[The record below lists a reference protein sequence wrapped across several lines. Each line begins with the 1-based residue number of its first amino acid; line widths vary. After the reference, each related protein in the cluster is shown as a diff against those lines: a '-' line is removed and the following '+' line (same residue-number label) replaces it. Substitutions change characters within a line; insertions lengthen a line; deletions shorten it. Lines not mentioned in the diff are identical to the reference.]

1 MSAAVDP
8 RTRRVVAIILTTIVV
23 TEAIPIVFAF
33 RHLERLIRPQ
43 TPVGVIGALIVAFAY
58 IVYSMRYPGIGRHI
72 YDRSWLRIPAF
83 AVAVVA
89 GLVEEIYFRQVLMN
103 GLQAAGYGS
112 VVQVVVSGLCFGVGH
127 AIWGLWGGWRVARGA
142 VVATSALGFA
152 LAILYVVA
160 GRSVVPCIIAHFLI
174 DLVLE
179 PALLLSAVEARS
191 KRQSTS
197 RG

>member
-1 MSAAVDP
+1 MTSAAVDP
-8 RTRRVVAIILTTIVV
+8 RTRRVVAIILTTIAV

-43 TPVGVIGALIVAFAY
+43 TAVGVAGALIVAVAY
-58 IVYSMRYPGIGRHI
+58 IAYSMRYPGIGRHI
-72 YDRSWLRIPAF
+72 FDRSWLRIPAF

-89 GLVEEIYFRQVLMN
+89 SLVEEIYFRQVLMN
-103 GLQAAGYGS
+103 GLQAAGYGP
-112 VVQVVVSGLCFGVGH
+112 VVQIVVSGLGFGIVH

-174 DLVLE
+174 DLALE

-191 KRQSTS
+191 RQLDS
-197 RG
+197 